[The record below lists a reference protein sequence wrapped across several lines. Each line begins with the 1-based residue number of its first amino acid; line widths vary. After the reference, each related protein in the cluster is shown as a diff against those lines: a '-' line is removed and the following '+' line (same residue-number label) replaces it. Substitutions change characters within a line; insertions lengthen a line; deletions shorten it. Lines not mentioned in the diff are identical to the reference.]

1 MFKEKVEKIS
11 SEHRLFLETIHL
23 PTLKENET
31 MLCEEEELYE
41 AIMSMAQEKS
51 PGNDGLTNI
60 FCVFGK
66 I

>member
-1 MFKEKVEKIS
+1 
-11 SEHRLFLETIHL
+11 
-23 PTLKENET
+23 